1 MTALTDR
8 ESTAWP
14 KLPLKYGLSRNFV
27 APNSLAQSAVFSTQY
42 YRSNADR
49 PEYST
54 PKELKIMGERN
65 EVYQTA
71 GHRLDQ
77 GDADVFYELLR
88 RVLENGCAMDRET
101 HVRFNRGE
109 LLKALGRTRGGTTRT
124 SLDASLD
131 RLYRAEF
138 KFSVPRLFE
147 GRSRLILKMIRSSP
161 DSPMEYEYDVLLDVE
176 LARLFDGGQWTLL
189 RRSQRDKLKNM
200 SLARG
205 LHALYSTLLTPHPM
219 FPETIQELMGRDSMQ
234 DSKWRKVLAG
244 ALKELQK
251 ATGWARCELAIDDK
265 KQLMVFVER
274 DANAKPKSKTG
285 NQKTVN
291 SASEAE
297 NLSSPPPDE
306 SCVEEEYDD
315 I

>member
-14 KLPLKYGLSRNFV
+14 KLPLKYGLNRNFV

-49 PEYST
+49 PEYSA
-54 PKELKIMGERN
+54 PEKLRALNKI
-65 EVYQTA
+65 EVFQTA

-88 RVLENGCAMDRET
+88 RVLENGREMDRET

-124 SLDASLD
+124 SLEASLD

-138 KFSVPRLFE
+138 KFSVPSLFE

-189 RRSQRDKLKNM
+189 RRAQRDKLKNM
-200 SLARG
+200 ALARG

-219 FPETIQELMGRDSMQ
+219 LPKTIQELMGRDSMQ
-234 DSKWRKVLAG
+234 DSKWRKVLAE
-244 ALKELQK
+244 ALKELKK
-251 ATGWARCELAIDDK
+251 ATGWARCELAVHEDT

-274 DANAKPKSKTG
+274 DANAKPKSKAG
-285 NQKTVN
+285 KQKAVN
-291 SASEAE
+291 SPSNAE
-297 NLSSPPPDE
+297 NLNSPSPDE